1 MKNINH
7 ILDNP
12 KAYPDHIVRSID
24 PMLLEEIEEGMEE
37 ARLIRLKIRMKLE
50 SI

>member
-1 MKNINH
+1 MNKHND

-12 KAYPDHIVRSID
+12 KACPDHVVRSIN

>member
-1 MKNINH
+1 MTNINH

-12 KAYPDHIVRSID
+12 KAYPDHVARSID

-37 ARLIRLKIRMKLE
+37 ARLPKLNSRMKAE